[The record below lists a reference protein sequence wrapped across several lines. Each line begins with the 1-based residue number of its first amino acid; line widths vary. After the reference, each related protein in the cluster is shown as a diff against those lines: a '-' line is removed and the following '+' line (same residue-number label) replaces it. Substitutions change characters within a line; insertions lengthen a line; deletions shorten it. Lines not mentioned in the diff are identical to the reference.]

1 MRALR
6 VATPC
11 QMSLQLVS
19 DQGAPERWH
28 GLPDD
33 VRRQVLTLLARLI
46 ARGVVAEID
55 PVGLGTAAGVAD
67 GR

>member
-19 DQGAPERWH
+19 DHGASERWH

-46 ARGVVAEID
+46 ARGVVADDD
-55 PVGLGTAAGVAD
+55 PAGLGTAAGVAD

>member
-19 DQGAPERWH
+19 DPGAPERWH
-28 GLPDD
+28 GLPED

-46 ARGVVAEID
+46 ARGVVAEVD
-55 PVGLGTAAGVAD
+55 PAGLGTAAGVAD
-67 GR
+67 GH

>member
-1 MRALR
+1 LRALR

-19 DQGAPERWH
+19 DHDAPLRWH

-46 ARGVVAEID
+46 ARGVVAEDD
-55 PVGLGTAAGVAD
+55 PAGPRSDPGVAG